1 MKNLIIFLLTG
12 LLLLLPA
19 SVLTG
24 DDNIS
29 KYVGMREG
37 ELTEVINGKRILASI
52 GYPISYVKKENIIT
66 DIVRINHVAFEY
78 KDKILVL
85 HFLNNAC
92 IGCNYTRVIYYNT
105 INLKKLKKMN
115 LTRIFKKFGQPF
127 IRGIYDIAGAKG
139 EPGKYYFAEYII
151 NKPDTYLSIFFNP
164 VNNKVVDYKIHYNK

>member
-1 MKNLIIFLLTG
+1 MKNLIIILLTG
-12 LLLLLPA
+12 LLLPLPHILNA
-19 SVLTG
+19 

-37 ELTEVINGKRILASI
+37 ELTEVINGKRIVAAI

-66 DIVRINHVAFEY
+66 EIVKINYVAFED

-85 HFLNNAC
+85 HFLNNVC
-92 IGCNYTRVIYYNT
+92 IGCNYTEVIYYNT
-105 INLKKLKKMN
+105 INLAKLKNMN
-115 LTRIFKKFGQPF
+115 LTRVLKKFGQPF
-127 IRGIYDIAGAKG
+127 MKGLYDIAGLKG